1 MVEANFPINES
12 GPSVLI
18 ISVATPKDAVP
29 EIGLVKANGT
39 ISGGTF
45 KNDRTGAIN
54 ETNASMA
61 PDALNILMETII
73 PNKKGSKEIASDTP
87 SLPPS
92 TNFS

>member
-45 KNDRTGAIN
+45 KMI
-54 ETNASMA
+54 E
-61 PDALNILMETII
+61 PEQLMKQMH
-73 PNKKGSKEIASDTP
+73 PWH
-87 SLPPS
+87 LML
-92 TNFS
+92 